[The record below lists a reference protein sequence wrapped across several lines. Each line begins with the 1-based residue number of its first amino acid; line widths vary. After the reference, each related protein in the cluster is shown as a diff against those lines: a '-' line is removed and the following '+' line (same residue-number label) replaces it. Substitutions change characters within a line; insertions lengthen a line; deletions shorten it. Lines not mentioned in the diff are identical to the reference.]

1 MIRNEP
7 WIDQTVITAVEI
19 MGPTNRAPLKIMA
32 LREMAVVSNSRGTKL
47 GARDN
52 RAGWLMPI
60 AHPVRKVKMTRCQT
74 FKRPEVDKAKSTS
87 ADNAA
92 TTCAQTITKMRLC
105 RSAKAPPKGPNKI
118 TGAKSAIAMMP
129 NQAGEWVNSHV
140 SQPTAIRCIQVP
152 INDRPLPKI

>member
-7 WIDQTVITAVEI
+7 WIDQSVITAVEI

-74 FKRPEVDKAKSTS
+74 FKRSEADKANS
-87 ADNAA
+87 
-92 TTCAQTITKMRLC
+92 AQTITKMRLC

-152 INDRPLPKI
+152 INDKPLPKI